1 MLSRIRVPS
10 LELLGFRFLISGFKL
25 ETLRGLAIGRE
36 SLPRAVQVELAELLG
51 QLHRLSYHP
60 LHLVVVA

>member
-1 MLSRIRVPS
+1 MPS
-10 LELLGFRFLISGFKL
+10 LELLGFGFLVPGFKF

-36 SLPRAVQVELAELLG
+36 SLPWAVQVKLAELLG

-60 LHLVVVA
+60 LHLVVIA